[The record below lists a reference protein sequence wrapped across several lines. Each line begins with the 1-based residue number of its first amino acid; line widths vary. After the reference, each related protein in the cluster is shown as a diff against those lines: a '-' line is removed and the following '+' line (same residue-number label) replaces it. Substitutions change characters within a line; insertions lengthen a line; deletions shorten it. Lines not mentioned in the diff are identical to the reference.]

1 MKKTFFLA
9 LGVAAMS
16 FVSCGNKTNEGENVD
31 SAEVVDTVVVAADDA
46 DAVVAQ
52 LTELVTAENKEGVAT
67 IVEQVQQKISELISA
82 GKAEEAAAYAKT
94 IQEYLKANAD
104 QIKAITNGNET
115 ISNIVN
121 AVVSLPTDAQTI
133 TTAAAGLLEATAVNA
148 AENVKNAAEAK
159 ANEVVEN
166 AKEQATQK
174 VNEQVQKAND
184 KVNEKVNEGVQ
195 KANDAVNKAASG
207 ALKKLGI

>member
-1 MKKTFFLA
+1 MKKIFFLA
-9 LGVAAMS
+9 LGVVAMS

-31 SAEVVDTVVVAADDA
+31 STEVVDSVVVAADDA

-52 LTELVTAENKEGVAT
+52 LTELVTAENKEGVAS
-67 IVEQVQQKISELISA
+67 IVEQVKQKIAELINA
-82 GKAEEAAAYAKT
+82 GKAEEAASYAKT
-94 IQEYLKANAD
+94 IQEYLKANAE
-104 QIKAITNGNET
+104 QIKAITSGNET
-115 ISNIVN
+115 INNIVN
-121 AVVSLPTDAQTI
+121 TVVSLPTDAQTI

-166 AKEQATQK
+166 AKEQAAQK

-184 KVNEKVNEGVQ
+184 KVNEKVNEGAQ
-195 KANDAVNKAASG
+195 KANDAVNKAANS

>member
-1 MKKTFFLA
+1 MKKIFFLA
-9 LGVAAMS
+9 LGVVAMS

-31 SAEVVDTVVVAADDA
+31 STEVVDSVVVAADDA

-52 LTELVTAENKEGVAT
+52 LTELVTAENKEGVAS
-67 IVEQVQQKISELISA
+67 IVEQVKQKIAELINA
-82 GKAEEAAAYAKT
+82 GKAEEAASYAKT
-94 IQEYLKANAD
+94 IQEYLKANAE
-104 QIKAITNGNET
+104 QIKAITSGNET
-115 ISNIVN
+115 INNIVN
-121 AVVSLPTDAQTI
+121 TVVSLPTDAQTI

-166 AKEQATQK
+166 AKEQASQK

-184 KVNEKVNEGVQ
+184 KVNEKVNEGAQ
-195 KANDAVNKAASG
+195 KANDAVNKAANS